1 MTNTQEQTPRSLS
14 GRTGRML
21 LELGVGVHRMGY
33 GQLCL
38 AVPRY
43 AEDLT
48 QCLTKDTYPYV
59 ARQLG
64 CTDGRAV
71 EHAIRMAILDA
82 WDRRDPAVW
91 RYRRWKWCRTIC
103 GTAGPERKW
112 TRSCGAS

>member
-91 RYRRWKWCRTIC
+91 DSYFPC
-103 GTAGPERKW
+103 GEKPPSNKQFIATLA
-112 TRSCGAS
+112 AFLQ